1 MVKVADAVTIASSS
15 PPRQGKECHFFT
27 KPSFGFE
34 IQGLSLT
41 SQSFTKKIIC
51 YFRAKVV
58 WIIFFC
64 YCFHPIYCSWNFNL
78 YPSQYF
84 SFLTGIVKTIGKKGN
99 YK

>member
-51 YFRAKVV
+51 YFGAKGV
-58 WIIFFC
+58 WIFFFC
-64 YCFHPIYCSWNFNL
+64 FFIQFIARGILIYILHSIFR
-78 YPSQYF
+78 F
-84 SFLTGIVKTIGKKGN
+84 STGIVKATGKKGN